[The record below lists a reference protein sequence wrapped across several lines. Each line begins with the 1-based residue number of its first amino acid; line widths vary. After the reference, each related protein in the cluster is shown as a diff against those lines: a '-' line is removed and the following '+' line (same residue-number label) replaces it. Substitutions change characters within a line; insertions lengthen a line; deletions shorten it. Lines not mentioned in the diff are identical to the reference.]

1 MHGTGLHHPHT
12 HCILAAPA
20 QVVDAFRASYGV
32 ENALYAVTQL
42 AQVSCASSRPPCDVC
57 THASWAAT
65 YLSSALP
72 PTLQTTMRSELGKIP
87 LDSVFS
93 ERDTLNQ
100 NIVASIQPAAM
111 NWGLEVLR

>member
-1 MHGTGLHHPHT
+1 
-12 HCILAAPA
+12 
-20 QVVDAFRASYGV
+20 
-32 ENALYAVTQL
+32 
-42 AQVSCASSRPPCDVC
+42 
-57 THASWAAT
+57 
-65 YLSSALP
+65 
-72 PTLQTTMRSELGKIP
+72 MRSELGKIP

>member
-1 MHGTGLHHPHT
+1 M
-12 HCILAAPA
+12 
-20 QVVDAFRASYGV
+20 
-32 ENALYAVTQL
+32 
-42 AQVSCASSRPPCDVC
+42 SCPF
-57 THASWAAT
+57 
-65 YLSSALP
+65 P